1 MDLSSAKAGAKKWG
15 IRAALIVALAP
26 PPLFALYTYGA
37 LHYTYS
43 DGERV
48 GYVQKLSKKG
58 WLCKTN
64 EGELAMVQMPG
75 QPATNWNFTVRS
87 DEAMKQIDELH
98 GHKVVLHYEEHRG
111 LPTSCFGET
120 EYFVTGARRAE

>member
-15 IRAALIVALAP
+15 IRAALAVALLP
-26 PPLFALYTYGA
+26 PPLFALYTYAA
-37 LHYTYS
+37 LHYSYS

-58 WLCKTN
+58 WLCKTD

-75 QPATNWNFTVRS
+75 QPATNWNFTVR
-87 DEAMKQIDELH
+87 DDNAMKQIDELH

-111 LPTSCFGET
+111 IPTSCFGET